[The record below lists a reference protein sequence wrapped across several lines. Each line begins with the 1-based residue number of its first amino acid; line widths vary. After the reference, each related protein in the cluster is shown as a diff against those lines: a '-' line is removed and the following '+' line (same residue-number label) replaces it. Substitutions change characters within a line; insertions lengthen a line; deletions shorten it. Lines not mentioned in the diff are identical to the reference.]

1 MKIANLSTRTFLV
14 VVSILILSTVC
25 ASASNAP
32 LPKKGDIAVIA
43 ESDDDHHAKLAEAA
57 IIDALVKNGY
67 RVVDEGRMQK
77 MRQDAVNAKAA
88 QLALVGN
95 TEGILRLNANYRAAA
110 TIIANV
116 KAGEAV
122 ENEFKLFTT
131 NASTSL
137 VVVMSRGSK
146 SGTSTATSKQVG
158 YTADEAKYKA
168 IEMSINA
175 AIMDILQKGNQ

>member
-1 MKIANLSTRTFLV
+1 MKRAEPLTRLLLLAVFVSSFGVLWPIAAD
-14 VVSILILSTVC
+14 
-25 ASASNAP
+25 AS
-32 LPKKGDIAVIA
+32 LPNRGDIAVIA

-57 IIDALVKNGY
+57 IIDALVKKGY

-110 TIIANV
+110 TIIANI

-131 NASTSL
+131 TASTSL
-137 VVVMSRGSK
+137 VVVVSKGSK
-146 SGTSTATSKQVG
+146 AGTSTATSKQVG
-158 YTADEAKYKA
+158 YTGDEAKIKA
-168 IEMSINA
+168 IEASVKSA
-175 AIMDILQKGNQ
+175 VSDLLQKGE